1 MNDQTTKTVK
11 VENPETLDLCRQLRE
26 LRRDGRKATEELNER
41 YRQEA
46 DDMNA
51 AFERK
56 NNELWAKLYEQTGID
71 PDGEWTVD
79 TEYLDDH
86 GVAFVKHDEQR
97 HAPQGMSLADLL
109 GGALGGNVQMV
120 EEPVEEPTLN

>member
-1 MNDQTTKTVK
+1 MNNQTTKTVK

-26 LRRDGRKATEELNER
+26 LRAEGRKTTEELNER

-46 DDMNA
+46 DALNA
-51 AFERK
+51 GFERR
-56 NNELWAKLYEQTGID
+56 NNELWAKLYEQTGVD
-71 PDGEWTVD
+71 PDGEWTLD

-97 HAPQGMSLADLL
+97 HASQGMSLADLL
-109 GGALGGNVQMV
+109 GGALGGGVQV
-120 EEPVEEPTLN
+120 LDEPVEEPTLN